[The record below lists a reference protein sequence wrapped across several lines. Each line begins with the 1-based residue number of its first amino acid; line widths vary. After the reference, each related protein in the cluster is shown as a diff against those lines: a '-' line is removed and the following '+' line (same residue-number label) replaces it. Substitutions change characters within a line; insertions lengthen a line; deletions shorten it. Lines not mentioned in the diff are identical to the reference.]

1 MSLKQMN
8 LKQHM
13 SLKLKLKQR
22 MNLIREQMNR
32 SGQMKLI
39 RDEHN
44 ELGLRRCVGIPKQL
58 GEQ

>member
-13 SLKLKLKQR
+13 SLKLKQQ

-32 SGQMKLI
+32 SGRMKLI

-44 ELGLRRCVGIPKQL
+44 GLGLKRCVGIPRQL